1 VLRLLVFKHIRN
13 WSYAV
18 CICHR
23 TGRPVTKGSVL
34 ASWSAA
40 EPTFALLDARI
51 ARRKSILR
59 NAGQL
64 TSVKY
69 KQEAGKPVLAAR
81 ADDQVGR
88 AGRHVEMAGDRRRI
102 PRTRRINLRQNRA
115 MSEEAE
121 FLLHQRVELNALTS
135 DQLVAFIEQETST
148 AWCQEDRAR
157 E

>member
-1 VLRLLVFKHIRN
+1 M
-13 WSYAV
+13 
-18 CICHR
+18 
-23 TGRPVTKGSVL
+23 
-34 ASWSAA
+34 
-40 EPTFALLDARI
+40 
-51 ARRKSILR
+51 R

-69 KQEAGKPVLAAR
+69 KQEAGKPEFSPLVR
-81 ADDQVGR
+81 MIRSVGQD
-88 AGRHVEMAGDRRRI
+88 GHVEMAGDRRRI

-115 MSEEAE
+115 TSEEAE